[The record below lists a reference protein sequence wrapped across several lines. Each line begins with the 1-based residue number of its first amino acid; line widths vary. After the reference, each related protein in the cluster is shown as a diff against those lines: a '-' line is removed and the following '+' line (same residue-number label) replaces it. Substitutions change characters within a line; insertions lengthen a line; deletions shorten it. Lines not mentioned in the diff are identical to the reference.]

1 MGAGPAIQEAFLLPD
16 VQIRSAT
23 PADAAQ
29 IAAIYAPYVTDTVI
43 SFEDD
48 APTPVVIADRVRTTR
63 MAYPYLVAES
73 DGKVLAYAYGGP
85 YRARRAYRFTAEVT
99 AYASP
104 QAQGQGVGRALYDRL
119 LDDLVQARFHTAV
132 AIITLPNQ
140 ASVGFHESLGFQHMG
155 TVAQVG
161 HKFGSWHDTGIWQ
174 RHMSRPEVT

>member
-1 MGAGPAIQEAFLLPD
+1 
-16 VQIRSAT
+16 
-23 PADAAQ
+23 
-29 IAAIYAPYVTDTVI
+29 
-43 SFEDD
+43 
-48 APTPVVIADRVRTTR
+48 

-104 QAQGQGVGRALYDRL
+104 QAQGRGVGRALYDRL

-174 RHMSRPEVT
+174 RHLSRPEVT